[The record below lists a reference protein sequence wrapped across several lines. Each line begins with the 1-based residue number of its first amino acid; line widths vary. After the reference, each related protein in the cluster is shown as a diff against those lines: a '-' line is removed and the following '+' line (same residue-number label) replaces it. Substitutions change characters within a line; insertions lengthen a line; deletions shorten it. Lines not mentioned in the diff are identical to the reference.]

1 MNKNSDSF
9 APNAKRQRKE
19 PKFEVNAPSCVVH
32 ARNVSEKIS
41 EEEIAGALDK
51 YGPINEIVLMPQKR
65 QALIEFED
73 IDSAMAC
80 VNEAIENS
88 LFISGTQCYLNYSTS
103 QKIIRKYK
111 IKFRGSPLADRV
123 GF

>member
-1 MNKNSDSF
+1 MEYV
-9 APNAKRQRKE
+9 PNAKRQRKE
-19 PKFEVNAPSCVVH
+19 PLKFEVNAPSCVVH
-32 ARNVSEKIS
+32 ARNVSDRIT

-51 YGPINEIVLMPQKR
+51 YGTINEIVLMPQKR

-80 VNEAIENS
+80 VNEAIEKN

-103 QKIIRKYK
+103 QKIIRK
-111 IKFRGSPLADRV
+111 GL
-123 GF
+123 